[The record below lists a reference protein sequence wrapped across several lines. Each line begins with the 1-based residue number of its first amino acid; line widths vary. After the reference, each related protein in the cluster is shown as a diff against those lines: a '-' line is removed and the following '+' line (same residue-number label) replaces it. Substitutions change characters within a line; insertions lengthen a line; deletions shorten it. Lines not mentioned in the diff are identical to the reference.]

1 MLALVLVGGGLVV
14 WHWQTQILGTAARW
28 YLTRMARSEEASGG
42 LAGRRQAVARL
53 HRTLLM
59 SAPAD
64 ALVPELFDVMTA
76 LSSRVAS
83 GEISLDWAAYLYTS
97 YERDL
102 VRDRPTG
109 TPRRSSDEVAAEL
122 QRDVEF
128 FSIRKRPDAP
138 GLTVGELMGTG
149 DDVITLEEI
158 EEAERTGKKIDLRTR
173 GARQGGAVRDG
184 HDGSR

>member
-1 MLALVLVGGGLVV
+1 MRRRLVVLAFVLVGGALAV
-14 WHWQTQILGTAARW
+14 WRWQTQILGTAARW
-28 YLTRMARSEEASGG
+28 YLARMARSEEASGG
-42 LAGRRQAVARL
+42 LDGRRTAVARL

-97 YERDL
+97 YQRDL
-102 VRDRPTG
+102 VRDRPDG
-109 TPRRSSDEVAAEL
+109 SPRRSPDEVAAAL
-122 QRDVEF
+122 QRQVEF

-138 GLTVGELMGTG
+138 GLTVGEVLGTG
-149 DDVITLEEI
+149 DGVITLEEI
-158 EEAERTGKKIDLRTR
+158 EEAERTGRTIDLRSR
-173 GARQGGAVRDG
+173 GAR
-184 HDGSR
+184 